1 MQFCNLVYQNS
12 YIVGVN
18 SRDAR
23 AWGLIGAVPLLPSKS
38 RGNGGK
44 SALPMLSTG
53 MIFSYF
59 LLTFVLLSHLTLY
72 PQEFIICHEMQ
83 QWHQAQFCEK

>member
-1 MQFCNLVYQNS
+1 MQQEFLHNLQQYVERPEQ
-12 YIVGVN
+12 GVN

-23 AWGLIGAVPLLPSKS
+23 AWGLNGAVPLLPSKS

-53 MIFSYF
+53 HPS
-59 LLTFVLLSHLTLY
+59 T
-72 PQEFIICHEMQ
+72 IIL
-83 QWHQAQFCEK
+83 